1 MARTRTWLRTGLGS
15 VVDRLPSPHVR
26 AAAYRVYGKRL
37 VAAIPADRRPR
48 HVAVLLDGNRRWA
61 RSVGE
66 DAATGHRAGGEK
78 VEQFVGWCDEAGI
91 ELVTLWLLSTD
102 NIRTRHVDE
111 LAPLVSI
118 ISETVR
124 RLAGTGRWRVNL
136 MGDLDLL
143 PAEAAVEL
151 KTAVAESEGLPGMV
165 VNVAVGYGGR
175 QEITDAVRSLLREHA
190 SAGTSLEALAE
201 ILDVEHIAGH
211 LYTRGQP
218 DPDLII
224 RTSGEQRMSGFLI
237 WQSVHSELYFCEA
250 YWPAFREVDFQ
261 RALRSYA
268 LRHRRFGG

>member
-1 MARTRTWLRTGLGS
+1 MSAWSRLTPF
-15 VVDRLPSPHVR
+15 VDRVPSPHVR
-26 AAAYRVYGKRL
+26 AAVYRVYGRRL
-37 VAAIPADRRPR
+37 VAAIPTERRPR

-61 RSVGE
+61 RSVGSDTE
-66 DAATGHRAGGEK
+66 TGHRAGGEK

-102 NIRTRHVDE
+102 NLRTRDPGE
-111 LAPLVSI
+111 LMPLVAI
-118 ISETVR
+118 ISDTVR
-124 RLAGTGRWRVNL
+124 ALASTGRWRINL
-136 MGDLDLL
+136 MGALDLL
-143 PAEAAVEL
+143 PPEAAVDL
-151 KTAVAESEGLPGMV
+151 KTAAGATEDIGGMT
-165 VNVAVGYGGR
+165 VNVAIGYGGR

-190 SAGTSLEALAE
+190 AAGTTIEELAE
-201 ILDVEHIAGH
+201 VLDVEHIAAH

-237 WQSVHSELYFCEA
+237 WQSVHAELYFCEA

-268 LRHRRFGG
+268 LRHRRFGR

>member
-1 MARTRTWLRTGLGS
+1 MARRSLESLL
-15 VVDRLPSPHVR
+15 DRLPSPHVR
-26 AAAYRVYGKRL
+26 TAVYRLYGRRL
-37 VAAIPADRRPR
+37 VAAIPPERRPR

-66 DAATGHRAGGEK
+66 DTETGHRAGGEK
-78 VEQFVGWCDEAGI
+78 VEQFVGWCDGAGI

-102 NIRTRHVDE
+102 NLQTRRVEE

-124 RLAGTGRWRVNL
+124 RLAGTRRWRIHL
-136 MGDLDLL
+136 MGALDLL
-143 PAEAAVEL
+143 PAEAALDL
-151 KTAVAESEGLPGMV
+151 KSAVASTEDIGGMA
-165 VNVAVGYGGR
+165 VNVAIGYGGR

-190 SAGTSLEALAE
+190 AAGTSIEELAE